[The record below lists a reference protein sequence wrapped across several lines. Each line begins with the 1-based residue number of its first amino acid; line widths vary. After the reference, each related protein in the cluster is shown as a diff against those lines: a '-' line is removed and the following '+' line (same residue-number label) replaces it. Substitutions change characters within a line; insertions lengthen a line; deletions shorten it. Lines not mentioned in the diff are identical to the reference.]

1 MDLNNKKLN
10 WKIEK
15 LKELMKYWVL
25 SEVNLFKV
33 IFIIKG
39 GVKRYLYYIIF
50 KYFSRLNKEREILRG
65 F

>member
-1 MDLNNKKLN
+1 
-10 WKIEK
+10 
-15 LKELMKYWVL
+15 MKYWVL